1 MFLYFSLSALPVSA
15 AAGIVVS
22 LASIDL
28 VVAALDK
35 ITALNRASMCLGK
48 TFQHSL
54 SPA

>member
-1 MFLYFSLSALPVSA
+1 MFLYFSLSALPVTA

-22 LASIDL
+22 LASVDL
-28 VVAALDK
+28 VAALHK